1 MAKPKP
7 VTVELIPPG
16 SEAGAIM
23 YAAMNRLIEAHHE
36 ELTQARIALAWNMAW
51 KMDADG
57 RITLGKC
64 KRASDLEREFA
75 PFDFVILLNREFYE
89 NGEVT
94 NAQRAALL
102 DHELSHAA
110 PKLDQGGEQVEDA
123 RGRKVWRI
131 RKHDVE
137 EFAGVIERNGT
148 YKADLEAFARALSA
162 ASKSGQGELFSEP
175 VSDSASAGRARAID
189 GVIRGM
195 VECMRPRG
203 GSGVASVE
211 ITSGGR
217 GVRLNRDG
225 STEAV
230 G

>member
-7 VTVELIPPG
+7 VTVELIPPD
-16 SEAGAIM
+16 SDAGAIM

-64 KRASDLEREFA
+64 KRSSDLDREFA

-89 NGEVT
+89 NGDVT

-110 PKLDQGGEQVEDA
+110 PKLDQDGDQVEDA

-148 YKADLEAFARALSA
+148 YKADLEAFAGALAA
-162 ASKSGQGELFSEP
+162 ASKSGQGELFAAADIAP
-175 VSDSASAGRARAID
+175 TVVR
-189 GVIRGM
+189 GVFER
-195 VECMRPRG
+195 MRPQR
-203 GSGVASVE
+203 GSGVESVE

-217 GVRLNRDG
+217 GVRLHADG